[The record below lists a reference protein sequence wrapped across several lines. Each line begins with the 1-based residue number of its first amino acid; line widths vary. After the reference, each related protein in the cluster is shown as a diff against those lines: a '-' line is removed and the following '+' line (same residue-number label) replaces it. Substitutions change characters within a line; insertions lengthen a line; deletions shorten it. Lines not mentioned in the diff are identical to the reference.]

1 MDVIK
6 YNNLSNIFQAAN
18 FKLRTSLD
26 LQISTYTYF
35 GTICVFPYGNYPFYQ
50 LFFYKDNLRQHFSFI
65 NYHKVSQRVIQKRP
79 VLKVNISSLHSQL
92 D

>member
-1 MDVIK
+1 MDIIK
-6 YNNLSNIFQAAN
+6 YKYLSNTFQTAN

-50 LFFYKDNLRQHFSFI
+50 LFVYKDNYKTAF
-65 NYHKVSQRVIQKRP
+65 
-79 VLKVNISSLHSQL
+79 
-92 D
+92 